1 MASEDAA
8 SLSAAEHN
16 EEQEEEDHTKKATK
30 EAEEQH
36 FSENGV
42 LQQPVLKIVKRVEPT
57 ARTHSSANDP
67 IEPDWFPS
75 GDEDEN
81 LGFLDSE
88 DDDSNEPMSFII
100 PSGRKTRAEKAK
112 PRKWYDESRL
122 NPEQQFCL
130 KLCFK
135 DVYQFRSALLN
146 FHIKQLRS
154 FRYHRN
160 CKDRVIAWCDHKDKG
175 CPFYIVASQI
185 KNEQTFCVKKFR
197 AEHTCPTSD
206 KHSKV
211 SSKWLGSTILET
223 IRSDPNTTVPA
234 LVDKAKR
241 KFGIEV
247 PKMMAWRAKKAA
259 KEIVLG
265 DHKKQYHRLTD
276 YIETV
281 KICNPRSRCIVTT
294 VTPKST
300 NENPHPGPRFH
311 GLFFCLNAP
320 REGFLN
326 GCRPFIGLDGC
337 FIKLTTGAQILAATG
352 RDANNN
358 MYPIAFGIV
367 GVEDTPS
374 WSWFLTQLKYAL
386 GGTEEGKFGKY
397 TIMSDRQKVSD
408 MLSLL
413 LFTVYLCSASKI

>member
-1 MASEDAA
+1 M
-8 SLSAAEHN
+8 
-16 EEQEEEDHTKKATK
+16 
-30 EAEEQH
+30 
-36 FSENGV
+36 
-42 LQQPVLKIVKRVEPT
+42 P
-57 ARTHSSANDP
+57 
-67 IEPDWFPS
+67 
-75 GDEDEN
+75 
-81 LGFLDSE
+81 LGHI
-88 DDDSNEPMSFII
+88 SF
-100 PSGRKTRAEKAK
+100 
-112 PRKWYDESRL
+112 
-122 NPEQQFCL
+122 N
-130 KLCFK
+130 
-135 DVYQFRSALLN
+135 
-146 FHIKQLRS
+146 
-154 FRYHRN
+154 
-160 CKDRVIAWCDHKDKG
+160 RVIAWCDHKEKG
-175 CPFYIVASQI
+175 CPFFIVASQI
-185 KNEQTFCVKKFR
+185 KHEKTFCIKKFR

-206 KHSKV
+206 SHSKV
-211 SSKWLGSTILET
+211 SSKWLGNTFLET

-265 DHKKQYHRLTD
+265 DHKKQYHRLSD

-281 KICNPRSRCIVTT
+281 KICNPGSRCIVTT

-408 MLSLL
+408 LFSLL
-413 LFTVYLCSASKI
+413 CLKYALIVT